1 MVSDAQKRA
10 SANYAKRNV
19 KQFILKF
26 YPADAELYEHLQQQP
41 MRNAYLK
48 QLIRKDMER

>member
-10 SANYAKRNV
+10 SAKYAKEKT

-26 YPADAELYEHLQQQP
+26 YPADMELYEHLQQQP
-41 MRNAYLK
+41 IRNAYLK
-48 QLIRKDMER
+48 KLIRKDMER